1 MCELFQDRFYSILN
15 SNLFLTDIQW
25 LFFVYFPAATMTV
38 PHRAN
43 KDTTLG
49 GYNIPKDTIVL
60 CNLYAALRDPKCWD
74 FPDEFFPERFL
85 TAEGKPDPEKQ
96 KYLIPFGVG
105 KWSGASNKKYA

>member
-1 MCELFQDRFYSILN
+1 M
-15 SNLFLTDIQW
+15 
-25 LFFVYFPAATMTV
+25 FFVYFPAATMTV

-105 KWSGASNKKYA
+105 K